1 MLQEYNN
8 KGLNRYKRRLDRYSG
23 NVRYHIDTFDE
34 FIFKN
39 ITSKNLSEERFTNKI
54 QRKSNSQYEEIF
66 FGIANDPNYLFKKF
80 ISDELL
86 SGTVSDRKKLERL
99 QRIINSYDKEF
110 DIFNNPPLK
119 FKNLKNN
126 AFQLYIRKEE
136 QNLVLYL
143 IDLYHLGIIPKKNRN
158 GQNFNLIEE
167 YRYKSGYRHCISEV
181 INVIFEN
188 EEYSRDSSS
197 QTFQ

>member
-86 SGTVSDRKKLERL
+86 SGTVSDRKKLE
-99 QRIINSYDKEF
+99 
-110 DIFNNPPLK
+110 
-119 FKNLKNN
+119 
-126 AFQLYIRKEE
+126 
-136 QNLVLYL
+136 
-143 IDLYHLGIIPKKNRN
+143 
-158 GQNFNLIEE
+158 
-167 YRYKSGYRHCISEV
+167 
-181 INVIFEN
+181 
-188 EEYSRDSSS
+188 
-197 QTFQ
+197 